1 MNIILKRYKY
11 VVLLFPSLSTTQENK
26 KSEGKYV
33 KSVITSASFL
43 LHQKAEETQSDLPDL
58 ADKYRTESESLLEL
72 YNRLP
77 DFFVTK

>member
-1 MNIILKRYKY
+1 MKA
-11 VVLLFPSLSTTQENK
+11 
-26 KSEGKYV
+26 EGKDV

-58 ADKYRTESESLLEL
+58 ADKYRTEGDIFLEL

-77 DFFVTK
+77 DFYITK

>member
-1 MNIILKRYKY
+1 MKA
-11 VVLLFPSLSTTQENK
+11 
-26 KSEGKYV
+26 EGKDV

-43 LHQKAEETQSDLPDL
+43 LHQKAEETQSDLQDL
-58 ADKYRTESESLLEL
+58 ADKYRTESEILLEL

>member
-1 MNIILKRYKY
+1 VPKDSKDDIKELIDWLIKMKA
-11 VVLLFPSLSTTQENK
+11 
-26 KSEGKYV
+26 EGKDV

-58 ADKYRTESESLLEL
+58 ADKYRTEAEILIEL

-77 DFFVTK
+77 DFYITK

>member
-1 MNIILKRYKY
+1 MKA
-11 VVLLFPSLSTTQENK
+11 
-26 KSEGKYV
+26 EGKDV

-58 ADKYRTESESLLEL
+58 ADKYKYRTEAEILLEL

-77 DFFVTK
+77 DFYITK